1 MAAISE
7 STGAILAVMESLK
20 SAHSKRDADGIVAL
34 YEEGAIV
41 YDMAPPLGR
50 RGIDKSLVEG
60 WLDTWDGAITLEFRN
75 PEIACHG
82 EVAFVSSL
90 SRMRGTK
97 KGGRAQDLW
106 FRTTLCL
113 RNGPRGWRIAHDH
126 TSVPFSM
133 DGSDKAALDLKPD

>member
-1 MAAISE
+1 MTQIHEA
-7 STGAILAVMESLK
+7 TDGILAVMESLK
-20 SAHSKRDADGIVAL
+20 SAHAKRDADGIVAL
-34 YEEGAIV
+34 YEDGAVV

-50 RGIDKSLVEG
+50 RGIDKSLVER
-60 WLDTWDGAITLEFRN
+60 WLDTWDGGIALEFRN
-75 PEIACHG
+75 PEIVCG
-82 EVAFVSSL
+82 GDVAFVSSL
-90 SRMRGTK
+90 SRMQGSTSGK
-97 KGGRAQDLW
+97 IQDLW